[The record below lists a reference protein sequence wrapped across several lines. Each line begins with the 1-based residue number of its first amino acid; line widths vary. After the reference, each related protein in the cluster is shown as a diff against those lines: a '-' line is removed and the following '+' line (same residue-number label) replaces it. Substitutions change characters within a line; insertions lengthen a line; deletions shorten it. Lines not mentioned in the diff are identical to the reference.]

1 MDQSASVEE
10 AIWPRY
16 FVHLA
21 YDGTAYHGWQRQ
33 PNGHSVQAEL
43 EQALRK
49 LLRQDKVIT
58 TGCGRTDTGVHA
70 RNFYAHFNAFVEV
83 EDPAEL
89 VFKLNRVLPGDI
101 AVYGVYRVADRAH
114 SRFDATLRAY
124 EYHVHQH
131 PDPFIR
137 AYSAYYPWE
146 LNVRAMNEAASL
158 LHGRHDF
165 ASFCKSGGAQKTTF
179 CDVKRAEWV
188 QDGDRLVF
196 HIAADRFLRN
206 MVRAVVGTLFEVG
219 RGKITPAEMQAI
231 LEGRSRSM
239 AGESVKACGLHLTR
253 VEYPFVLGASNISGT
268 E

>member
-1 MDQSASVEE
+1 MEIADTS
-10 AIWPRY
+10 
-16 FVHLA
+16 
-21 YDGTAYHGWQRQ
+21 
-33 PNGHSVQAEL
+33 EL
-43 EQALRK
+43 
-49 LLRQDKVIT
+49 T
-58 TGCGRTDTGVHA
+58 
-70 RNFYAHFNAFVEV
+70 
-83 EDPAEL
+83 
-89 VFKLNRVLPGDI
+89 FKLNRVLPGDI

-124 EYHVHQH
+124 EYHVHQR
-131 PDPFIR
+131 PDPFVR
-137 AYSAYYPWE
+137 AYSTYYPRG
-146 LNVRAMNEAASL
+146 LDVSAMNEAASL

-188 QDGDRLVF
+188 QDGDKLVF

-219 RGKITPAEMQAI
+219 RGKITLAEMQAI

-239 AGESVKACGLHLTR
+239 AGESVKACGLHLTQ
-253 VEYPFVLGASNISGT
+253 VEYPFGLGESNISVT